1 MTDDHRTVAERQCRH
16 SRTTYNEQDGTLY
29 CEQCHSWMTD
39 DAPRTVADVLTVAS
53 GRSALVLL
61 HIDPDMPLDDWYR
74 RLEMGERAEGLDP
87 MTKSEEPGDWG
98 RGFKDGWNAYDAIV
112 KGET

>member
-74 RLEMGERAEGLDP
+74 RLEMGERAENALAEHAKWRLSD
-87 MTKSEEPGDWG
+87 KEALYRIRGD
-98 RGFKDGWNAYDAIV
+98 
-112 KGET
+112 